1 MNRFL
6 KIFLTSVICLAGLA
20 TSSYAE
26 VPHKKMLDEKI
37 GDIPQGNSLIFIT
50 DSHWSANSGH
60 STEQMKYIRE
70 KTGISTVVFAGD
82 SYDHGKDKEDALRQ
96 LKLYTD
102 SCVEAFGKDFH
113 YIIGNHDANSWPV
126 GKGMSTLEEALI
138 PDSVIFS
145 VTQSYIKDEVVY
157 DQVGL
162 KAVQNFPF
170 ESEVQRKE
178 AMVWMKMHWY
188 RDIPTLKVRIIAL
201 ETGNRGYTAR
211 TFANS
216 AEALFL
222 VQTDFVAKALMS
234 MPAGYDALI
243 VGHQMGFYKGERK
256 DGTDISGL
264 RQMME
269 VVSAYGTSSKVTV
282 SATGTSLSK
291 HPLMKAFWQAA
302 GTHEYDFTS
311 VATPGRTVLLGG
323 HFHSDFFWLASPSKD
338 GLKVEHADPDKHKTI
353 RKGEV
358 MCLWMNRD
366 VCRGKKEPKMQRGT
380 PTEQSFTVVTFGKD
394 KVTFTRFGAGNDYN
408 FKIK

>member
-1 MNRFL
+1 M
-6 KIFLTSVICLAGLA
+6 
-20 TSSYAE
+20 
-26 VPHKKMLDEKI
+26 
-37 GDIPQGNSLIFIT
+37 
-50 DSHWSANSGH
+50 
-60 STEQMKYIRE
+60 
-70 KTGISTVVFAGD
+70 STV
-82 SYDHGKDKEDALRQ
+82 
-96 LKLYTD
+96 
-102 SCVEAFGKDFH
+102 
-113 YIIGNHDANSWPV
+113 
-126 GKGMSTLEEALI
+126 EEALI

-145 VTQSYIKDEVVY
+145 VTQSHIKDEVVY

-178 AMVWMKMHWY
+178 AMAWMKMHWY
-188 RDIPTLKVRIIAL
+188 RDIPSLKVRIITL

-216 AEALFL
+216 AESLFL
-222 VQTDFVAKALMS
+222 VQADFVAKALMS
-234 MPAGYDALI
+234 MPEGYDALI

-269 VVSAYGTSSKVTV
+269 VVSAYGTSSKVAV
-282 SATGTSLSK
+282 SATGTSLSR
-291 HPLMKAFWQAA
+291 HPLMKAFWKAA
-302 GTHEYDFTS
+302 GSHEYDFTT
-311 VATPGRTVLLGG
+311 VAKPGRVVLLGG

-366 VCRGKKEPKMQRGT
+366 VCRGKNEPKMQRGT